1 MEFKDLPISIQ
12 EMAADVIRSQLA
24 RNPMILVDKVFIRN
38 LSNHVRNSFTGLYSY
53 SFANNGCIDN
63 SAKKIAETTVQN
75 INTKPTEEEI
85 DQFAHDAGL
94 KNKKEKSPYAGN
106 MFVYDNLIRIRGEIP
121 AEYLLRAHQTLLNN
135 LETEVFD
142 GNTNG
147 SFVVSALA
155 KEQDPDNRRNVATW
169 LFSNKA
175 AALEAAVCIC
185 DMFKTDRKYN
195 LDVYSYIYAEHYP
208 LWIDWQLSGTLFKN

>member
-1 MEFKDLPISIQ
+1 MEFKDLPMQFQ
-12 EMAADVIRSQLA
+12 EMAAHALCQRLFEVELESATKKDIDNMA
-24 RNPMILVDKVFIRN
+24 RN
-38 LSNHVRNSFTGLYSY
+38 VRDAFTGLYFCASVNKY
-53 SFANNGCIDN
+53 DSESA
-63 SAKKIAETTVQN
+63 AKKIAETTVQN

-121 AEYLLRAHQTLLNN
+121 TEYLTRIHQALRKN
-135 LETEVFD
+135 LEMDVFD

-147 SFVVSALA
+147 SFVVSGPAGAL
-155 KEQDPDNRRNVATW
+155 ERNVATW

-175 AALEAAVCIC
+175 AALEAAACIC
-185 DMFKTDRKYN
+185 DLLKADRKYN
-195 LDVYSYIYAEHYP
+195 LDVYNYIYAEHYP
-208 LWIDWQLSGTLFKN
+208 LWINW

>member
-1 MEFKDLPISIQ
+1 MEFKNLPLSIQ
-12 EMAADVIRSQLA
+12 EIAAQTLRQRLNELALESVTKKDIDNMA
-24 RNPMILVDKVFIRN
+24 RN
-38 LSNHVRNSFTGLYSY
+38 VRDAFTGLYFCASVNKHD
-53 SFANNGCIDN
+53 SE
-63 SAKKIAETTVQN
+63 SVAKKIAETTAQN

-85 DQFAHDAGL
+85 NQFAHDTGL

-121 AEYLLRAHQTLLNN
+121 TEYLARVHQALLKN
-135 LETEVFD
+135 LETEIFD

-147 SFVVSALA
+147 SFVVSSLA
-155 KEQDPDNRRNVATW
+155 KEWDTDNRWNVATW

-175 AALEAAVCIC
+175 AALETAACIC
-185 DMFKTDRKYN
+185 DLLRTDRKYN

-208 LWIDWQLSGTLFKN
+208 LWIDW

>member
-1 MEFKDLPISIQ
+1 MEFKDLPKEIQ
-12 EMAADVIRSQLA
+12 EIAAHALHQRLNEVELESATKKDIDNMA
-24 RNPMILVDKVFIRN
+24 RN
-38 LSNHVRNSFTGLYSY
+38 VRDAFTGLYFCASVNKHD
-53 SFANNGCIDN
+53 SE
-63 SAKKIAETTVQN
+63 SVAKKIAETTAQN

-85 DQFAHDAGL
+85 DQFTRDAGL
-94 KNKKEKSPYAGN
+94 KCRKEKSPYAGN

-121 AEYLLRAHQTLLNN
+121 TEYLARIHQALLKN

-155 KEQDPDNRRNVATW
+155 KEWDKDNRWNVATW

-175 AALEAAVCIC
+175 SALEAAACIC
-185 DMFKTDRKYN
+185 DLLRTDRKYN

-208 LWIDWQLSGTLFKN
+208 LWISW

>member
-1 MEFKDLPISIQ
+1 MEFKDLPKEIQ
-12 EMAADVIRSQLA
+12 TIAATTLSDS
-24 RNPMILVDKVFIRN
+24 LVEIKPESAKKETIDN
-38 LSNHVRNSFTGLYSY
+38 MVRNVRDAFTGLYFCASVNKHDPE
-53 SFANNGCIDN
+53 SV
-63 SAKKIAETTVQN
+63 AKKIAEATAQN

-121 AEYLLRAHQTLLNN
+121 TEYLARIHQALREN
-135 LETEVFD
+135 LEMDVFD

-147 SFVVSALA
+147 FFVVSGPAGAL
-155 KEQDPDNRRNVATW
+155 ERNVATW

-175 AALEAAVCIC
+175 AALEAAACIC
-185 DMFKTDRKYN
+185 DLLKADRKYN
-195 LDVYSYIYAEHYP
+195 LDVYNYIYAEHYP
-208 LWIDWQLSGTLFKN
+208 LWVNW

>member
-1 MEFKDLPISIQ
+1 MEFKELPKEIQ
-12 EMAADVIRSQLA
+12 MIAAHTLRQHLTEVELEAATKKDIDNMA
-24 RNPMILVDKVFIRN
+24 RN
-38 LSNHVRNSFTGLYSY
+38 VRDAFTGLYFCASVNKHD
-53 SFANNGCIDN
+53 SE
-63 SAKKIAETTVQN
+63 SVAKKIAETTAQN

-121 AEYLLRAHQTLLNN
+121 TEYLARIHQALLKN

-147 SFVVSALA
+147 SFVVSTLA
-155 KEQDPDNRRNVATW
+155 KEWDTDNRWNVATW

-175 AALEAAVCIC
+175 AALEAAACIC
-185 DMFKTDRKYN
+185 DLLKTDHKYN

-208 LWIDWQLSGTLFKN
+208 LWINW

>member
-1 MEFKDLPISIQ
+1 MEFKDLPKEIQ
-12 EMAADVIRSQLA
+12 EIAAHALHQRLNEVELESATKKDIDNMA
-24 RNPMILVDKVFIRN
+24 RN
-38 LSNHVRNSFTGLYSY
+38 VRDAFTGLYFCASVNKHD
-53 SFANNGCIDN
+53 SE
-63 SAKKIAETTVQN
+63 SVAKKIAETTAQN

-85 DQFAHDAGL
+85 DQFTRDAGL
-94 KNKKEKSPYAGN
+94 KCRKEKSPYAGN

-121 AEYLLRAHQTLLNN
+121 TEYLARIHQALLKN

-147 SFVVSALA
+147 SFVVSTLA
-155 KEQDPDNRRNVATW
+155 KEWDTDNRWNVATW

-175 AALEAAVCIC
+175 AALEAAACIC
-185 DMFKTDRKYN
+185 DLLRTDRKYN

-208 LWIDWQLSGTLFKN
+208 LWISW

>member
-1 MEFKDLPISIQ
+1 MEFKDLPMQFQ
-12 EMAADVIRSQLA
+12 ETAANIVRSQLA
-24 RNPMILVDKVFIRN
+24 TLD
-38 LSNHVRNSFTGLYSY
+38 LSTVEKEAIDNMVRNVRDAFTGLYFCASVNKHD
-53 SFANNGCIDN
+53 SESVAN
-63 SAKKIAETTVQN
+63 KIAETTAQN

-121 AEYLLRAHQTLLNN
+121 AEYLARVHQALLKN

-147 SFVVSALA
+147 FFMVSGLEKDWDAE
-155 KEQDPDNRRNVATW
+155 KRWNVATW
-169 LFSNKA
+169 LFSNRA
-175 AALEAAVCIC
+175 AALEASVCIC
-185 DMFKTDRKYN
+185 GLFLTDHKYN
-195 LDVYSYIYAEHYP
+195 LDVYSYIYAEHGP
-208 LWIDWQLSGTLFKN
+208 LWIDW

>member
-24 RNPMILVDKVFIRN
+24 RNPMILVDKLFIRN

-53 SFANNGCIDN
+53 SFTNNHCVEN
-63 SAKKIAETTVQN
+63 KAKLIAETTVQN
-75 INTKPTEEEI
+75 INTKPTEDEI
-85 DQFAHDAGL
+85 DQPASEQ
-94 KNKKEKSPYAGN
+94 KKEKSPYAGN

-121 AEYLLRAHQTLLNN
+121 TEYLARIHQALLKN

-147 SFVVSALA
+147 SFVVSALT
-155 KEQDPDNRRNVATW
+155 KEWDTDNRRNVATW
-169 LFSNKA
+169 
-175 AALEAAVCIC
+175 
-185 DMFKTDRKYN
+185 
-195 LDVYSYIYAEHYP
+195 
-208 LWIDWQLSGTLFKN
+208 

>member
-24 RNPMILVDKVFIRN
+24 RNPMILVDKLFIRN

-53 SFANNGCIDN
+53 SFTNNHCVEN
-63 SAKKIAETTVQN
+63 KAKLIAETTVQN
-75 INTKPTEEEI
+75 INTKPTEDEI
-85 DQFAHDAGL
+85 DQPASEQ
-94 KNKKEKSPYAGN
+94 KKEKSPYAGN
-106 MFVYDNLIRIRGEIP
+106 MFVYDKLIRIRGEIP
-121 AEYLLRAHQTLLNN
+121 TEYLAKIHQALLKN

-147 SFVVSALA
+147 SFVVSALT
-155 KEQDPDNRRNVATW
+155 KEWDTDNRRNVATW

-175 AALEAAVCIC
+175 SALEAAACIC
-185 DMFKTDRKYN
+185 DLLRTDRKYN

-208 LWIDWQLSGTLFKN
+208 LWINFNW

>member
-1 MEFKDLPISIQ
+1 MEFKDLPKEIQSI
-12 EMAADVIRSQLA
+12 AATTLSDSLVEI
-24 RNPMILVDKVFIRN
+24 NPAYIKKETIDN
-38 LSNHVRNSFTGLYSY
+38 LVRNVRDAFTGLYFCASVNKHD
-53 SFANNGCIDN
+53 SE
-63 SAKKIAETTVQN
+63 SVAKKIAETTAQN

-85 DQFAHDAGL
+85 NQFAHDAGL

-121 AEYLLRAHQTLLNN
+121 TEYLARVHQALLKNM
-135 LETEVFD
+135 ETEIFD

-147 SFVVSALA
+147 SFVVSSLA
-155 KEQDPDNRRNVATW
+155 KEWDTDNRWNVATW

-175 AALEAAVCIC
+175 AALETAACIC
-185 DMFKTDRKYN
+185 DLLRTDRKYN

-208 LWIDWQLSGTLFKN
+208 LWIDW

>member
-38 LSNHVRNSFTGLYSY
+38 LSNHVRNSFTGLYSD
-53 SFANNGCIDN
+53 SFPNNDYKEN
-63 SAKKIAETTVQN
+63 SAKKIAETTAQN

-121 AEYLLRAHQTLLNN
+121 TEYLANVHQALLKN
-135 LETEVFD
+135 LETELFD

-147 SFVVSALA
+147 SFSVSALA
-155 KEQDPDNRRNVATW
+155 KEWDTENSWNVATW

-175 AALEAAVCIC
+175 AALEAAACIC
-185 DMFKTDRKYN
+185 DLLRTDRKYN

-208 LWIDWQLSGTLFKN
+208 LWINW

>member
-24 RNPMILVDKVFIRN
+24 RNPMILVDKLFIRN

-53 SFANNGCIDN
+53 SFTNNHCVEN
-63 SAKKIAETTVQN
+63 KAKLIAETTAQN

-94 KNKKEKSPYAGN
+94 KNKREKSPYAGN

-121 AEYLLRAHQTLLNN
+121 TEYLARIDRALRKN
-135 LETEVFD
+135 LEMDVFD

-147 SFVVSALA
+147 SFVVSGPAGEL
-155 KEQDPDNRRNVATW
+155 DRNVATW

-175 AALEAAVCIC
+175 ASLEAAACIC
-185 DMFKTDRKYN
+185 DLLRTDHKYN

-208 LWIDWQLSGTLFKN
+208 LWINW

>member
-38 LSNHVRNSFTGLYSY
+38 LSNHVRNSFTGLYSD
-53 SFANNGCIDN
+53 SFTNNHCVEN
-63 SAKKIAETTVQN
+63 KAKPIAETITQN
-75 INTKPTEEEI
+75 INTKQTEEEI
-85 DQFAHDAGL
+85 DQFTRDAGL
-94 KNKKEKSPYAGN
+94 KCRKEKSPYTGN

-121 AEYLLRAHQTLLNN
+121 TEYLARIHQALLKN

-147 SFVVSALA
+147 SFVVSTLA
-155 KEQDPDNRRNVATW
+155 KEWDTDNRWNVATW

-175 AALEAAVCIC
+175 AALEAAACIC
-185 DMFKTDRKYN
+185 DLLRTDRKYN

-208 LWIDWQLSGTLFKN
+208 LWINW

>member
-1 MEFKDLPISIQ
+1 MEFKELPKEIQ
-12 EMAADVIRSQLA
+12 MIAAHTLRQHLTEVELEAATKKDIDNMA
-24 RNPMILVDKVFIRN
+24 RN
-38 LSNHVRNSFTGLYSY
+38 VRDAFTGLYFCASVNKHD
-53 SFANNGCIDN
+53 SE
-63 SAKKIAETTVQN
+63 SVVKEIAEATAQN

-121 AEYLLRAHQTLLNN
+121 TEYLARIHQALLKN

-147 SFVVSALA
+147 SFVVSTLA
-155 KEQDPDNRRNVATW
+155 KEWDTDNRWNVATW

-175 AALEAAVCIC
+175 AALESAACIC
-185 DMFKTDRKYN
+185 DLLRTDRKYN

-208 LWIDWQLSGTLFKN
+208 LWINW

>member
-1 MEFKDLPISIQ
+1 MEFKDLPPSIQ
-12 EMAADVIRSQLA
+12 KIAAHTLRQRLTEAELESATKTVINNMTA
-24 RNPMILVDKVFIRN
+24 N
-38 LSNHVRNSFTGLYSY
+38 VRDAFTGLYSCA
-53 SFANNGCIDN
+53 SVNKHD
-63 SAKKIAETTVQN
+63 SESVAKKIAETTAQN

-85 DQFAHDAGL
+85 NQFAHDAGL
-94 KNKKEKSPYAGN
+94 KNKEEKSPYSGN

-121 AEYLLRAHQTLLNN
+121 TEYLARIHQALLKN

-155 KEQDPDNRRNVATW
+155 KEWDKDNRWNVATW

-175 AALEAAVCIC
+175 AALEAAACIC
-185 DMFKTDRKYN
+185 DLLRTDRKYN

-208 LWIDWQLSGTLFKN
+208 LWINW

>member
-1 MEFKDLPISIQ
+1 MEFKELPKEIQ
-12 EMAADVIRSQLA
+12 VIAAHALRQRLNEVELEAATKKDIDNMA
-24 RNPMILVDKVFIRN
+24 RN
-38 LSNHVRNSFTGLYSY
+38 VRDAFTGLYFCASVNKHD
-53 SFANNGCIDN
+53 SE
-63 SAKKIAETTVQN
+63 SVTKKIAETTAQN

-94 KNKKEKSPYAGN
+94 KNKEEKSPYAGN

-121 AEYLLRAHQTLLNN
+121 TEYLARIHQALLKN

-147 SFVVSALA
+147 SFVVSALT
-155 KEQDPDNRRNVATW
+155 KEWDKDNRWNVATW
-169 LFSNKA
+169 LFSNKSS
-175 AALEAAVCIC
+175 ALEAAACIC
-185 DMFKTDRKYN
+185 DLLRTDRKYN

-208 LWIDWQLSGTLFKN
+208 LWINFNW

>member
-1 MEFKDLPISIQ
+1 MEFKDLPIPFQ
-12 EMAADVIRSQLA
+12 EMAANIVRSQLA
-24 RNPMILVDKVFIRN
+24 ALD
-38 LSNHVRNSFTGLYSY
+38 LSTVEKEAIDNMVRNVRDAFTGLYFCASVNKHDPE
-53 SFANNGCIDN
+53 SV
-63 SAKKIAETTVQN
+63 AKKIAEATAQN

-94 KNKKEKSPYAGN
+94 KNKEEKSPYAGN

-121 AEYLLRAHQTLLNN
+121 TEYLAKIHQALLKN

-155 KEQDPDNRRNVATW
+155 KEWDKDNRWNVATW

-175 AALEAAVCIC
+175 SALEAAACIC
-185 DMFKTDRKYN
+185 DLLRTDRKYN

-208 LWIDWQLSGTLFKN
+208 LWINW

>member
-1 MEFKDLPISIQ
+1 D
-12 EMAADVIRSQLA
+12 A
-24 RNPMILVDKVFIRN
+24 
-38 LSNHVRNSFTGLYSY
+38 FTGLYFCASVNKHD
-53 SFANNGCIDN
+53 SE
-63 SAKKIAETTVQN
+63 SVTKKIAETTAQN

-94 KNKKEKSPYAGN
+94 KNKEEKSPYAGN

-121 AEYLLRAHQTLLNN
+121 TEYLVRIHQALLKN

-147 SFVVSALA
+147 SFVVSALT
-155 KEQDPDNRRNVATW
+155 KEWDKDNRWNVATW

-175 AALEAAVCIC
+175 SALEAAACIC
-185 DMFKTDRKYN
+185 DLLRTDRKYN

-208 LWIDWQLSGTLFKN
+208 LWINFNW

>member
-1 MEFKDLPISIQ
+1 MEFKELPKEIQ
-12 EMAADVIRSQLA
+12 VIAAHALRQRLNEVELEAATKKDIDNMA
-24 RNPMILVDKVFIRN
+24 RN
-38 LSNHVRNSFTGLYSY
+38 VRDAFTGLYFCASVNKHD
-53 SFANNGCIDN
+53 SE
-63 SAKKIAETTVQN
+63 SVVKKIAETTAQN

-94 KNKKEKSPYAGN
+94 KNKEEKSPYAGN

-121 AEYLLRAHQTLLNN
+121 TEYLARIHQALLKN

-147 SFVVSALA
+147 SFVVSALT
-155 KEQDPDNRRNVATW
+155 KEWDKDNRWNVATW

-175 AALEAAVCIC
+175 SALEAAACIC
-185 DMFKTDRKYN
+185 DLLRTDRKYN

-208 LWIDWQLSGTLFKN
+208 LWINFNW